1 MKRVILFAQFW
12 TFLTKVFYFHIRD
25 SFLGDIA
32 EKWFRLLVFM
42 LLFHGLFV
50 CLSVCVTFVHSAQM
64 AEDIDTVSFA
74 YNSPMSHPDHVK
86 IWLTLVNPFLKFCH
100 KVTQPDEKLQPY
112 G

>member
-1 MKRVILFAQFW
+1 MKRVILFAPFW

-50 CLSVCVTFVHSAQM
+50 CLSVCLSLLC
-64 AEDIDTVSFA
+64 TVLKWQ
-74 YNSPMSHPDHVK
+74 K
-86 IWLTLVNPFLKFCH
+86 ILTLFLLHTTVPCLSQVTLKFGLH
-100 KVTQPDEKLQPY
+100 
-112 G
+112 